1 MLDWRALSSEAAKPP
16 QTAFACA
23 RAAEHVSQLVI
34 SIPALA
40 LSFLEVPLLSMWYRT
55 ETSLP
60 RCTAV
65 GRPTARPSFSSFG
78 RRRTG
83 VERASHKIGIP
94 ETFLGFCALGR
105 SAAHWASQPDGEGEI
120 RGAKEG
126 GGRRRKEGREMGD
139 R

>member
-1 MLDWRALSSEAAKPP
+1 MHALSSEAANPP

-34 SIPALA
+34 SIPLSLSWKFLSSRCGAALKPLFLA
-40 LSFLEVPLLSMWYRT
+40 AQPSADRKTFSF
-55 ETSLP
+55 
-60 RCTAV
+60 A
-65 GRPTARPSFSSFG
+65 SFG
-78 RRRTG
+78 RRRRTG

-105 SAAHWASQPDGEGEI
+105 SVAHWASQM
-120 RGAKEG
+120 
-126 GGRRRKEGREMGD
+126 GRE